1 MTQPTLYFL
10 MRSDIADMNP
20 GKGMAQSGHI
30 QADFDA
36 VVAEVID
43 ENTIGDEELI
53 NNILEWKGDR
63 NFGRTITKLATLDEM
78 KELFGLLCEIENF
91 RCAVD
96 DETLTLRGFTTDGS
110 YPYKNYYGKLFVKPT
125 ITGAF
130 VFVSSSSENEPKW
143 DEFKRKLRSVEM
155 HP

>member
-30 QADFDA
+30 QADFDE
-36 VVAEVID
+36 VVAEVING
-43 ENTIGDEELI
+43 NTIGDEGLI

-63 NFGRTITKLATLDEM
+63 NFGRTITKLATFDEIQ
-78 KELFGLLCEIENF
+78 ELFSLLCEP
-91 RCAVD
+91 D
-96 DETLTLRGFTTDGS
+96 WDETLTLRGFTQDGS
-110 YPYKNYYGKLFVKPT
+110 YPYRNYYGKLFVEPQC
-125 ITGAF
+125 TGAF
-130 VFVSSSSENEPKW
+130 LFVSGTSENEPNW
-143 DEFKRKLRSVEM
+143 DEFKKALRAIEM